1 MFSYKNANYW
11 MIYETKQDTEIF
23 EGGGQKGGGQI
34 GAKFYPISP
43 CIEIV
48 L

>member
-1 MFSYKNANYW
+1 